1 MIKLPDTIE
10 TEKFRQF
17 LHFMIWLGDAG
28 VSSSF
33 YELNNAD
40 LWSEYE
46 WASKL
51 ELYDLFKK
59 GEIGYD

>member
-10 TEKFRQF
+10 TEKLRQF
-17 LHFMIWLGDAG
+17 LHFMIWLGDDG
-28 VSSSF
+28 VLSNF
-33 YELNNAD
+33 YELNDAD

-51 ELYDLFKK
+51 DLYDLFKI
-59 GEIGYD
+59 GEVGYD